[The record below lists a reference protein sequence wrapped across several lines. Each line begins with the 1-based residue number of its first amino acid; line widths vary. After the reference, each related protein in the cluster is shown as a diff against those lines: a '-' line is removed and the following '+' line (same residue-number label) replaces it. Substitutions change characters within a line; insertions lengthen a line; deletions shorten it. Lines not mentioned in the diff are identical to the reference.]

1 LALSPSAVPVVT
13 ATARKGDIGVYI
25 NALGTVTPVYTVTVK
40 SRVDGRLMAVN
51 YREGQMVHKGDPLVE
66 IDPRPYQAQL
76 TQAQGQYE
84 RDKALLKNAYIDL
97 DRYRI
102 AYSKNAIPK
111 QTLDTQIATV
121 HQYEGIVKYDEGQIE
136 NAKLNLVYCHITL
149 PIDGRVGLRLIDPG
163 NIVHAS
169 DTNGLLVITRLQ
181 PITVIF
187 SVAEDYLSQ
196 I

>member
-1 LALSPSAVPVVT
+1 VV
-13 ATARKGDIGVYI
+13 GE
-25 NALGTVTPVYTVTVK
+25 L
-40 SRVDGRLMAVN
+40 
-51 YREGQMVHKGDPLVE
+51 H
-66 IDPRPYQAQL
+66 
-76 TQAQGQYE
+76 
-84 RDKALLKNAYIDL
+84 
-97 DRYRI
+97 
-102 AYSKNAIPK
+102 
-111 QTLDTQIATV
+111 
-121 HQYEGIVKYDEGQIE
+121 
-136 NAKLNLVYCHITL
+136 CHITL